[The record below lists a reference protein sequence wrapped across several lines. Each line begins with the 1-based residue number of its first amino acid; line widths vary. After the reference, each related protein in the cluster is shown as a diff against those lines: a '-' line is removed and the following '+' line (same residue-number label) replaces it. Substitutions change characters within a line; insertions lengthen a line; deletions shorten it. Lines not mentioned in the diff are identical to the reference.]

1 MSTTRKRSETKGKIP
16 MTVIALKSPLDVN
29 LSPLVAMALDREKSI
44 LRHSILASRKRVKLL
59 AAKFKV
65 DPAQL
70 LAGGVPHSE
79 EQDMDLI
86 ELEGELAILGRH
98 EEQLKGLE
106 SLELC
111 A

>member
-1 MSTTRKRSETKGKIP
+1 

-29 LSPLVAMALDREKSI
+29 LSPLVVMALDREKNI
-44 LRHSILASRKRVKLL
+44 LRRSIQVSRKKINLL
-59 AAKFKV
+59 AAKLKV

-70 LAGGVPHSE
+70 LSGGVPHGE
-79 EQDMDLI
+79 DDDMDLI
-86 ELEGELAILGRH
+86 ELEGELAVLDRH